1 MTTNNSELKKRLR
14 KTAVKYS
21 VILCIALAYLI
32 FVQYTHRGIPCL
44 FYKITGWK
52 CVGCGIS
59 RMLIS
64 LVRLDFISAF
74 WHNPFLFITGPF
86 ILAYLV
92 CRDAKYVLRGN
103 GQMGRWEIF
112 IWIELFL
119 AIAYGIAR
127 NIFPI

>member
-1 MTTNNSELKKRLR
+1 M
-14 KTAVKYS
+14 
-21 VILCIALAYLI
+21 I